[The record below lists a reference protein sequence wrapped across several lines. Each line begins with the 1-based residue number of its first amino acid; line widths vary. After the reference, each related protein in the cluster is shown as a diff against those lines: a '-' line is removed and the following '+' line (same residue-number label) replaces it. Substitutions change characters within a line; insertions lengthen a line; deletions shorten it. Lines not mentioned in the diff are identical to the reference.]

1 MLTDY
6 NSSFTDGLSLKFV
19 VKSSLNNPPHLKCV
33 TALPYEIPM
42 FENNENMKR
51 TLWLIINHEVM

>member
-51 TLWLIINHEVM
+51 TL